1 MNGKKIVF
9 LIADGMGDWP
19 LAELGGKTPLQAA
32 HTPHMDAL
40 AGQGM
45 IGRCQTIPDGMAP
58 GSDIANMALLGCDPA
73 THHTGRGPIEAAA
86 QGLQLDADDLV
97 WRCNLVRVSDL
108 SADGVMLDYSG
119 GHIQTD
125 QAAPLVRTLQEC
137 PGGPGADF
145 YPGVQY
151 RHLFVQRGK
160 AGAVDA
166 GLDIRPPHDIL
177 DQTLGPDLE
186 TYQRSPELWHVMRES
201 ARILAG
207 DDLAGEVNAI
217 WLWGQGRPL
226 HLPNFQEHFGLSG
239 AVVSAVDLVKG
250 LGRALGMTVLDIPGA
265 TGYLD
270 TDYAAKVAASLHFLE
285 QGNFV
290 FLHVEAPDECSHQGG
305 LENKIKAIADFDAQ
319 VVGPVLAGLSGQA
332 AAVLIACDHLTP
344 LTLRT
349 HVADAVPFLFWTSGL
364 QGPFASH
371 FSEAS
376 AGQSGLLVP
385 RGEDLLPWV
394 LRAAAG
400 Q

>member
-186 TYQRSPELWHVMRES
+186 TYQRSPELWHVM
-201 ARILAG
+201 
-207 DDLAGEVNAI
+207 
-217 WLWGQGRPL
+217 
-226 HLPNFQEHFGLSG
+226 
-239 AVVSAVDLVKG
+239 
-250 LGRALGMTVLDIPGA
+250 
-265 TGYLD
+265 
-270 TDYAAKVAASLHFLE
+270 
-285 QGNFV
+285 
-290 FLHVEAPDECSHQGG
+290 
-305 LENKIKAIADFDAQ
+305 
-319 VVGPVLAGLSGQA
+319 
-332 AAVLIACDHLTP
+332 
-344 LTLRT
+344 
-349 HVADAVPFLFWTSGL
+349 
-364 QGPFASH
+364 
-371 FSEAS
+371 
-376 AGQSGLLVP
+376 
-385 RGEDLLPWV
+385 
-394 LRAAAG
+394 
-400 Q
+400 

>member
-1 MNGKKIVF
+1 
-9 LIADGMGDWP
+9 
-19 LAELGGKTPLQAA
+19 
-32 HTPHMDAL
+32 
-40 AGQGM
+40 
-45 IGRCQTIPDGMAP
+45 
-58 GSDIANMALLGCDPA
+58 
-73 THHTGRGPIEAAA
+73 
-86 QGLQLDADDLV
+86 
-97 WRCNLVRVSDL
+97 
-108 SADGVMLDYSG
+108 
-119 GHIQTD
+119 
-125 QAAPLVRTLQEC
+125 
-137 PGGPGADF
+137 
-145 YPGVQY
+145 
-151 RHLFVQRGK
+151 
-160 AGAVDA
+160 
-166 GLDIRPPHDIL
+166 
-177 DQTLGPDLE
+177 
-186 TYQRSPELWHVMRES
+186 
-201 ARILAG
+201 
-207 DDLAGEVNAI
+207 
-217 WLWGQGRPL
+217 L